1 MDGSCSEKSSDEDH
15 AVVALC
21 DHPLAP
27 RGTFTGTTW
36 HRAAAGASERPAL
49 RGGRRTPTRVRFR
62 CARHKRSRLQVLL
75 RRIFSSRWT
84 LR

>member
-36 HRAAAGASERPAL
+36 HRAAAGAS
-49 RGGRRTPTRVRFR
+49 GQR
-62 CARHKRSRLQVLL
+62 CAGVVARPRV
-75 RRIFSSRWT
+75 
-84 LR
+84 